1 MPDAPTANPSI
12 LNILPDYPLN
22 NQRTLLHI
30 QQKIDLILLALEALE
45 IGSSDFIFQIAKQ
58 LELDHLLKSRLFLWR
73 LRCSNPW
80 RRSSRN
86 DTIGLEEIKALV
98 IIASYRARQLTVQIR
113 QLLIAEQ
120 QMREKNLP
128 VGTSY
133 LLCEYLEQ
141 FRSYFRSRMN
151 PRRTKVAWYL
161 SEDEELNSL
170 ALSLL
175 PQLLFCTGTMG
186 VQRFWT
192 CLFDGEI
199 A

>member
-1 MPDAPTANPSI
+1 MPDSSTTDHSI
-12 LNILPDYPLN
+12 LNILPDYPIS
-22 NQRTLLHI
+22 NQRCLVHI
-30 QQKIDLILLALEALE
+30 QQKADLILLALEALE
-45 IGSSDFIFQIAKQ
+45 MGSSDFIFNIAK
-58 LELDHLLKSRLFLWR
+58 ELHIEHLFNNRLVIWR

-80 RRSSRN
+80 RRSYTHN
-86 DTIGLEEIKALV
+86 TIDREKSKAL
-98 IIASYRARQLTVQIR
+98 IMIASHRAKQLTVQIR
-113 QLLIAEQ
+113 TLLVAEQ

-133 LLCEYLEQ
+133 LLSEYLEQ

-161 SEDEELNSL
+161 SEEEELNTL

-175 PQLLFCTGTMG
+175 HQLLFCTGTVG
-186 VQRFWT
+186 VQRFWIS
-192 CLFDGEI
+192 LFDGEV